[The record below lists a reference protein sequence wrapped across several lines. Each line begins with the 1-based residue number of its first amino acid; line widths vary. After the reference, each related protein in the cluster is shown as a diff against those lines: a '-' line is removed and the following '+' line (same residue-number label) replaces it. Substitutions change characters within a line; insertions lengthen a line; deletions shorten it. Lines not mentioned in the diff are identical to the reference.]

1 MEKLEI
7 SLRDGQEE
15 KKEIA
20 EKQYFSMF
28 YWENSSVQKSSKVLW
43 T

>member
-7 SLRDGQEE
+7 SLRDRQEE
-15 KKEIA
+15 KKEIT

-28 YWENSSVQKSSKVLW
+28 YRENSNIQKSSKVLS